1 MQHASET
8 TSIWMEASPSTL
20 PAREQEED
28 VSAHTHTEVE
38 EHSEEEYD
46 AWGFDAFEVALDT
59 TATTTPTASRRKAP
73 TRIPTATPKDYHAA
87 ATTTTTT
94 TTSQLQSSLAADLF
108 AHRTSALPAA
118 DPGEVARVRRFL
130 RWMMVTD
137 YTVIPSSPSRPSR
150 RPIGSVSLPAADRA
164 HFLHLASLA
173 RRLEALHGHGGHG
186 GGAATTTTTATTCED
201 NKDDGDDEREV
212 LAHYFWQFVH
222 APCAALGLQASILL
236 ARCLDL
242 AQFSGVWGRYEGA
255 ERGTVA
261 AFGVG
266 AWARRIFVDRE
277 VVMPALFAAGAG
289 DDGDAAAR
297 AYRATDGGGDAGL
310 IGVEAVRDAIAVRAR
325 RYFEV
330 LDGLEGLV
338 VENQAE
344 GRWMFSDVCKFRL
357 NARGMR
363 LDASRKKGASG
374 FGYSHFATLKS
385 QRRLADDAV
394 KSLEQASNQTTGD
407 VRLESDAVFSYM
419 PWVPL

>member
-1 MQHASET
+1 
-8 TSIWMEASPSTL
+8 MEASPSTL

-59 TATTTPTASRRKAP
+59 TAATTPTASRRKAP

-87 ATTTTTT
+87 ATTTTTTT

-118 DPGEVARVRRFL
+118 DPGEVARPVAAQQAAHRQRL
-130 RWMMVTD
+130 AAR
-137 YTVIPSSPSRPSR
+137 R
-150 RPIGSVSLPAADRA
+150 RPRALPAPG
-164 HFLHLASLA
+164 LA
-173 RRLEALHGHGGHG
+173 RQTLEALHGHGVGTAAA
-186 GGAATTTTTATTCED
+186 AATTTCED
-201 NKDDGDDEREV
+201 NKDGDDEREV

-325 RYFEV
+325 RYFEA

-394 KSLEQASNQTTGD
+394 KSLEQASNQKAGD
-407 VRLESDAVFSYM
+407 IRLESDAVFMYM

>member
-1 MQHASET
+1 MENEWADEPAGRHKRTISSAYPMQN
-8 TSIWMEASPSTL
+8 
-20 PAREQEED
+20 
-28 VSAHTHTEVE
+28 
-38 EHSEEEYD
+38 
-46 AWGFDAFEVALDT
+46 
-59 TATTTPTASRRKAP
+59 
-73 TRIPTATPKDYHAA
+73 
-87 ATTTTTT
+87 
-94 TTSQLQSSLAADLF
+94 LQSSLAADLF

-118 DPGEVARVRRFL
+118 EPGEVARVRRFL

-137 YTVIPSSPSRPSR
+137 YTVIPSSPARPSR

-164 HFLHLASLA
+164 HFLHLASLS
-173 RRLEALHGHGGHG
+173 RRLEALHCGASAA
-186 GGAATTTTTATTCED
+186 AATTCDEDEDED
-201 NKDDGDDEREV
+201 NAKDGADDEREV

-222 APCAALGLQASILL
+222 APCAALGLHAGILL

-277 VVMPALFAAGAG
+277 VVMPALFAADGA
-289 DDGDAAAR
+289 ASV
-297 AYRATDGGGDAGL
+297 YRATDGGGGGGGGGGDAGL
-310 IGVEAVRDAIAVRAR
+310 IAVEAVRDAIAARAR
-325 RYFEV
+325 RYFEA

-385 QRRLADDAV
+385 QRRLVDDAV
-394 KSLEQASNQTTGD
+394 KSLEQASNQRTGD
-407 VRLESDAVFSYM
+407 VRLESDAVFSQSLKSHYAF
-419 PWVPL
+419 PDVLEVPPLELVF